1 MTRRLTRAVIC
12 LALAGGLAALG
23 QQQPAAQTQP
33 AGPQPTELSLDE
45 LVQRGE
51 ALLAADRLDEAHAYA
66 QAALRRDPQFLPALL
81 LDADL
86 AWKRN
91 DLEHARQ
98 RWLTVLRIQRGDF
111 RANFGL
117 GRYHA
122 QHESWRSAMFY
133 LEAALKVAPA
143 DRRSD
148 VLIELARAYR
158 GVGERARAREAAR
171 QAVEL
176 APDRL
181 DPRSVYVALLI
192 ESGELDE
199 AVVQAEKLGEL
210 ALNLAKQQ
218 HYSIDSLRQ
227 LSSAYNNQI
236 QALRVQY
243 RQLNERNPDGSYTD
257 RILPGK
263 QRQAAE
269 VLSRLIDVYS
279 AQQELQRVLT
289 AYDMVTLFGRKMVE
303 LDPGNPDAWL
313 KLARIQRQAFQFA
326 EAATSFQ
333 KVLELRPGDEA
344 ARAGLIETLE
354 KLLELDPGNQAAR
367 QQLER
372 LRAQP

>member
-1 MTRRLTRAVIC
+1 MRQPLIRPVIC
-12 LALAGGLAALG
+12 LALMGTPTALS
-23 QQQPAAQTQP
+23 QQAPEPQTRPAEA
-33 AGPQPTELSLDE
+33 QPTELSLDE
-45 LVQRGE
+45 LIRRGE
-51 ALLAADRLDEAHAYA
+51 ALLAADRLEEAYA
-66 QAALRRDPQFLPALL
+66 YVQAALRRDPQFLPALL

-91 DLEHARQ
+91 DLEHARE
-98 RWLTVLRIQRGDF
+98 RWLEVLRIQRGEF

-122 QHESWRSAMFY
+122 RHQSWRSAMFY

-176 APDRL
+176 APESL

-199 AVVQAEKLGEL
+199 AVVQAEKLVDL
-210 ALNLAKQQ
+210 AVRLAKQQ
-218 HYSIDSLRQ
+218 HYSIESLRQ

-243 RQLNERNPDGSYTD
+243 QQLNERNPDGSYTD

-269 VLSRLIDVYS
+269 VLSRLIDVYA

-289 AYDMVTLFGRKMVE
+289 AYDMVTLFGKRMVE
-303 LDPGNPDAWL
+303 LDPGNPDTWL

-326 EAATSFQ
+326 DAAASFQ

-354 KLLELDPGNQAAR
+354 KLLELDPGNEAAR
-367 QQLER
+367 QQLEN
-372 LRAQP
+372 LRARP